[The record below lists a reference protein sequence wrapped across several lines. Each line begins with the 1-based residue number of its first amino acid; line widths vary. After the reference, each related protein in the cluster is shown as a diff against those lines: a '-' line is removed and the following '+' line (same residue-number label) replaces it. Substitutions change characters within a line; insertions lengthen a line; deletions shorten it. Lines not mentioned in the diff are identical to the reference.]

1 VQNLAKRR
9 REPGDR
15 VIKRRE
21 IPAAH
26 RASFGKGYWDRV
38 VNRLSYLET
47 DEALELSFRPD
58 ESTAGAKSAI
68 HTAAKRAG
76 VRLRVVI
83 REPRNFAWIPG
94 RRPVIIRR
102 AKRAPI
108 LCEVCGE
115 ETDRPQ
121 VGASKQFVC
130 AGKGNRK
137 SQCQK
142 IRRYVLA
149 HHLSIAEAR
158 ERLRRIGETHKGQRS
173 K

>member
-1 VQNLAKRR
+1 MRNLAKRR

-26 RASFGKGYWDRV
+26 RANFSKGYWDRV
-38 VNRLSYLET
+38 VNRLSYLDVE
-47 DEALELSFRPD
+47 DVLELSFSPD
-58 ESTAGAKSAI
+58 DSISSMKSAI

-83 REPRNFAWIPG
+83 REPRLFAWIPG
-94 RRPVIIRR
+94 KRPVIIRR
-102 AKRAPI
+102 AKRMPV

-115 ETDRPQ
+115 EIDRPQ

-130 AGKGNRK
+130 AGKGNKK

-142 IRRYVLA
+142 TRRYALA
-149 HHLSIAEAR
+149 HHLSITEAR
-158 ERLRRIGETHKGQRS
+158 ERLRRIGETHRGQRS

>member
-1 VQNLAKRR
+1 
-9 REPGDR
+9 
-15 VIKRRE
+15 VIKRWE

-26 RASFGKGYWDRV
+26 RASFSKGYWDRV
-38 VNRLSYLET
+38 VNRLSYLEV
-47 DEALELSFRPD
+47 DDVLELSFSPD
-58 ESTAGAKSAI
+58 DSISSMKSAI

-83 REPRNFAWIPG
+83 REPRLFAWIPG
-94 RRPVIIRR
+94 KRPVIIRR
-102 AKRAPI
+102 ANRVPV

-115 ETDRPQ
+115 EIDRPQ

-130 AGKGNRK
+130 AGKGNKK

-142 IRRYVLA
+142 TRRYALA

-158 ERLRRIGETHKGQRS
+158 ERFRRIGETHRGQRS